1 MCIQRNY
8 EPQIQRLMYR
18 QYSFLLIFPLL
29 ITFAVLYQM
38 SDGDQENSSINAVIG
53 DESYIHLFGH
63 PPEKD
68 VPDAQRIKIHL
79 DYVESILRNR
89 PVEHLTALQKKNRT
103 RYLDLL
109 AAYSAAG
116 EFPHND
122 GHPDDRRPTF
132 ISADGNICA
141 VGFLVEQTLGRDIAD
156 KVNDSFKYS
165 FIQEIDHPAF
175 RNWVENSGF
184 TLKELAMIQPMYGT
198 IIHDEVKENRNNIS
212 LSYGLG
218 SSLAAG
224 ANILYLTNNASEPW
238 LFNGAA
244 SSHWYGFA
252 AGTGSVL
259 LGIFNLSNNKSFVE
273 PLYPEASICMNGCV
287 FREVTVTNHARTT
300 LSATNIGIGLFSMAR
315 AGYHLLNNTGEDHS
329 PSGIGVTQIQTDP
342 LDPGSL
348 TPALTYTFQF

>member
-1 MCIQRNY
+1 
-8 EPQIQRLMYR
+8 MYR

-89 PVEHLTALQKKNRT
+89 PVEHLSALQKKNRT

-109 AAYSAAG
+109 ASYSAAG
-116 EFPHND
+116 EFPYND
-122 GHPDDRRPTF
+122 GHPDNRRPAF
-132 ISADGNICA
+132 ISDDGNICA
-141 VGFLVEQTLGRDIAD
+141 VGFLVEQSLGRDVAE

-165 FIQEIDHPAF
+165 FIPEIDHTAF
-175 RNWVENSGF
+175 HEWVDRSGF
-184 TLKELAMIQPMYGT
+184 TLEELAMIQPMYGT
-198 IIHDEVKENRNNIS
+198 IIHEVVKENRNNIS

-224 ANILYLTNNASEPW
+224 ANILYLTNNAAEPW
-238 LFNGAA
+238 LFHSPA
-244 SSHWYGFA
+244 SSHWYGLA
-252 AGTGSVL
+252 AGTGSLL
-259 LGIFNLSNNKSFVE
+259 LGVINMSNNKSFIE
-273 PLYPEASICMNGCV
+273 PYPAGFLCMNGCTL
-287 FREVTVTNHARTT
+287 REVTVTNHARTT
-300 LSATNIGIGLFSMAR
+300 LSATNIGLGLFSIVR

-329 PSGIGVTQIQTDP
+329 PSGIGITRVQTDP

-348 TPALTYTFQF
+348 TPALTYSIQF